1 MEAIMRRVILTLA
14 VLGLAAPASAQTVL
28 WGGPGTS
35 PQYGTVTPMGGNG
48 YLVQPMPGQTFPQYT
63 QPQYTP
69 PMASNP
75 GCVWMGNR
83 YVGNC

>member
-1 MEAIMRRVILTLA
+1 MKRVIFTMIA
-14 VLGLAAPASAQTVL
+14 LGLAAPASAQTVL

-35 PQYGTVTPMGGNG
+35 PQYGTVAPMGGNG
-48 YLVQPMPGQTFPQYT
+48 YLVQPLPGQTFPQY
-63 QPQYTP
+63 QPPQFTTNT
-69 PMASNP
+69 SNL